1 MTFQELKE
9 ELERMSPDQLD
20 QEVSAFVVRKG
31 AQYSSTV
38 VLQYEQGDALLE
50 NGNPYFLI

>member
-9 ELERMSPDQLD
+9 ELEQMSPEQLE
-20 QEVSAFVVRKG
+20 QEISAFVVRKG
-31 AQYSSTV
+31 AQYAAPV
-38 VLQYEQGDALLE
+38 QLQYEEGDALLE